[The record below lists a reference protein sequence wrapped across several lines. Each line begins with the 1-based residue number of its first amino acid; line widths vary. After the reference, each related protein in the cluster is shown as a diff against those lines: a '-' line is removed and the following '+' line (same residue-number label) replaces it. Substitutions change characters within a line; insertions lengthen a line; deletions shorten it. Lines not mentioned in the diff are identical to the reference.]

1 MITYGE
7 LLVGVVYFA
16 MAGYI
21 VYLQLELKKSNRAG
35 QMLTMILHDV
45 ASGEVEIERTEHGI
59 SIRKDDREVSSHQC
73 GT

>member
-7 LLVGVVYFA
+7 LLVGAVYFA

-59 SIRKDDREVSSHQC
+59 SIRKDDRQVQTHQC
-73 GT
+73 

>member
-59 SIRKDDREVSSHQC
+59 SIRKDDRQVQTHQC
-73 GT
+73 